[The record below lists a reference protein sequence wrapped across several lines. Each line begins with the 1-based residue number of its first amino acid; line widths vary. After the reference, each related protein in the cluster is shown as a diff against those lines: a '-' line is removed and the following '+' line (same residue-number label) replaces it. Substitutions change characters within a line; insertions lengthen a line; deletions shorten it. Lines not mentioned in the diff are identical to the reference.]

1 MVSKRDE
8 GGEMELEC
16 PCCGARLKIDGSLGK
31 VIWHGQ
37 PPGKAADAPDID
49 QSAQL
54 LEKERARRE
63 ALFQKSTE
71 DEKSKAQL
79 LEKKFQEALKRSKD
93 EPIVRP
99 DRDFDLD

>member
-1 MVSKRDE
+1 MDAIKDGR
-8 GGEMELEC
+8 GEIELDC
-16 PCCGARLKIDGSLGK
+16 PCCGARLKIDASLGK

-37 PPGKAADAPDID
+37 PPRKAEAPDID
-49 QSAQL
+49 NSAQL

-63 ALFQKSTE
+63 ALFRKSTE

>member
-1 MVSKRDE
+1 MVSNREGRDE
-8 GGEMELEC
+8 IELDC
-16 PCCGARLKIDGSLGK
+16 PCCGARLKIDVALGK
-31 VIWHGQ
+31 VIWYGQ
-37 PPGKAADAPDID
+37 PPKKADAPDID
-49 QSAQL
+49 HSAQL
-54 LEKERARRE
+54 LEKERSRRE

-99 DRDFDLD
+99 SRDFDLD

>member
-1 MVSKRDE
+1 MASQRSERDE
-8 GGEMELEC
+8 IELDC
-16 PCCGARLKIDGSLGK
+16 PCCGARLKIDASLGK

-37 PPGKAADAPDID
+37 PHKKAEAPDID
-49 QSAQL
+49 HSAQL

-63 ALFQKSTE
+63 ALFQRSTE

-99 DRDFDLD
+99 SRDFDLD

>member
-1 MVSKRDE
+1 MASTRE
-8 GGEMELEC
+8 ERSEIELEC
-16 PCCGARLKIDGSLGK
+16 PCCGARLKIDVSLCK

-37 PPGKAADAPDID
+37 PPRKTEAPDID
-49 QSAQL
+49 HSTQL

-63 ALFQKSTE
+63 AMFRKSAE

-99 DRDFDLD
+99 PREIDLD

>member
-1 MVSKRDE
+1 MDSIQDKH
-8 GGEMELEC
+8 GEIELDC
-16 PCCGARLKIDGSLGK
+16 PCCGARLKIDVSLGK

-37 PPGKAADAPDID
+37 PPSKTEAPDID
-49 QSAQL
+49 HSAQL
-54 LEKERARRE
+54 LEQERARRE
-63 ALFQKSTE
+63 ALFRKGTE

-99 DRDFDLD
+99 TRDIDLD